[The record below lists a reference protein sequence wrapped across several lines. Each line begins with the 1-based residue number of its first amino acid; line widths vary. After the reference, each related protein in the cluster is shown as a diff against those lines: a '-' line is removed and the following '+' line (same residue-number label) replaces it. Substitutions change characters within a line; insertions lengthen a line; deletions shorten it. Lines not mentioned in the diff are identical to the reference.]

1 MHQIIALLMHFGI
14 FITPVEILHKQ
25 FLHGRITHESFFKKL
40 KPRQYVRF
48 IEFHRNAKEQLQQS
62 LDMGMADTEESE
74 KISQLFEEFPLAK
87 MMMEG
92 EGVLLTP
99 SDRRRAFFALNQL
112 DNLIENGT
120 LEKRVLGKKAG
131 NIVGQSN

>member
-1 MHQIIALLMHFGI
+1 MQQIIALLMHFGI
-14 FITPVEILHKQ
+14 LATPVEILHRQ
-25 FLHGRITHESFFKKL
+25 FLHGRVTHENFFKRL
-40 KPRQYVRF
+40 KPRQYERF
-48 IEFHRNAKEQLQQS
+48 VEFHQNTKQELQQS
-62 LDMGMADTEESE
+62 LEMGMADTEESE
-74 KISQLFEEFPLAK
+74 KISQIFEEFPLAK

-92 EGVLLTP
+92 EGIILTP
-99 SDRRRAFFALNQL
+99 SDRRRVFFALNQL